1 MAAGNNQRTAVVLVA
16 VVAGMAGMSY
26 AAVPLYDWFCR
37 VTGYGGTTN
46 VAVAAPDQI
55 LDRTITVRFDAN
67 TAPDMPWRFRPMTR
81 TMEVRLGETG
91 LVFYEA
97 ENTSDEPVA
106 GAASFNVAPYSA
118 GSYFTKIACFCFE
131 LQVLEPGER
140 IEMPVS
146 FYVDP
151 AIVDDME
158 AGVLRSITL
167 SYTMHP
173 AELPDE
179 AASIAQPRFAA
190 AAPRRTTTDQ

>member
-173 AELPDE
+173 AELLDE

>member
-151 AIVDDME
+151 TIVDDME